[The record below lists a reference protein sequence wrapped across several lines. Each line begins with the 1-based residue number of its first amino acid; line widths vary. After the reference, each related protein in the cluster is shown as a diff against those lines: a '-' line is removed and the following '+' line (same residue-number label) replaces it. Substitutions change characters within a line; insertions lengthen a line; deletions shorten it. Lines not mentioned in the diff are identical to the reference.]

1 MPPSASSPPQFNP
14 LRAPEMSSELDFG
27 EPKPKTEGGVAGPST
42 RRGWHRFVAG
52 ALSPRATG
60 KRAMDFEEAILEVRP
75 PRAGFRRR
83 WYEPI
88 RSVSF
93 PRRGAGDNL
102 GRRGLLRRRR
112 YDVGEPRRRPDA
124 QLSDG

>member
-1 MPPSASSPPQFNP
+1 MPPSASSAPQFNHP
-14 LRAPEMSSELDFG
+14 RGPEMSSELDFG
-27 EPKPKTEGGVAGPST
+27 EPKPKTEGGVAGPSS
-42 RRGWHRFVAG
+42 RRGWHRSVAG

-60 KRAMDFEEAILEVRP
+60 KRAMDFEEAILQVRP

-102 GRRGLLRRRR
+102 GRRGLWRRRR
-112 YDVGEPRRRPDA
+112 HDVGAPRRRPDA
-124 QLSDG
+124 QLSA